1 MLCTPPPDVSRPSSP
16 DVAGLQ
22 DFCETD
28 IHARSFPI
36 PDVPIGTNDPRNTS
50 TTSYSGEA
58 TTLRKI
64 LLRKMEA
71 LEKIIGQ
78 SVDNGTEVEKL
89 KNLQGSQPRGAR

>member
-1 MLCTPPPDVSRPSSP
+1 ML
-16 DVAGLQ
+16 
-22 DFCETD
+22 
-28 IHARSFPI
+28 
-36 PDVPIGTNDPRNTS
+36 IGTNDPRNTS
-50 TTSYSGEA
+50 TTSSSGEV

-89 KNLQGSQPRGAR
+89 ENLHYHVIPRVDTMTMKGMPQR